1 MTLPP
6 APELSRSDE
15 AELSPADLRAWAARM
30 ADALED
36 ERLRMA
42 RDLHDDLGQLLSAL
56 KLEVAGLAK
65 VVSGPG
71 TAERIA
77 AMNALINDTIVA
89 VRRISN
95 HLRPLLLDDLGLNSA
110 VESLARTAAERMG
123 IEITVRHDE
132 QDPPVQPSMATA
144 LYRMVQEALTNIARH
159 AKATRVQVQLRCGPD
174 ELLLV
179 VRDNGIGFGEQAMHR
194 DGSHGLM
201 GIRERAR
208 ILGGQLEIGEAAGG
222 GGRLAVR
229 LPMQR
234 AAGAAVADD
243 ESPGTR
249 T

>member
-6 APELSRSDE
+6 APEPSPSDE

-144 LYRMVQEALTNIARH
+144 LYRMVQEALTNVARH
-159 AKATRVQVQLRCGPD
+159 ARATDARVDLRVQGTEVV
-174 ELLLV
+174 LV
-179 VRDNGIGFGEQAMHR
+179 LEDNGIGLPGDALQREGAW
-194 DGSHGLM
+194 GLR
-201 GIRERAR
+201 GLRERVAMFGGSLNLENAPGSGAR
-208 ILGGQLEIGEAAGG
+208 LTI
-222 GGRLAVR
+222 R
-229 LPMQR
+229 LPLEAQ
-234 AAGAAVADD
+234 GG
-243 ESPGTR
+243 SG
-249 T
+249 